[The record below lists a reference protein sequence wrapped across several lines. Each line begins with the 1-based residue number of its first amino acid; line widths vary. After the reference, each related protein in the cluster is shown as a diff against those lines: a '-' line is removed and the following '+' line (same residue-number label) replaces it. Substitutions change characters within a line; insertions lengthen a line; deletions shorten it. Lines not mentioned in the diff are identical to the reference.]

1 MPVPSPRTPICI
13 ARGNKADLNANI
25 AEIQE
30 GEICYAFDEDALYV
44 KEGGVLVKA
53 AGASGGIT
61 GVSGVAPIQVNN
73 GNPAQPVVSVAAA
86 TSTTNGVVRWADA
99 GHIAAGTPGHAV
111 DAFHL
116 KQFLP
121 NGQQLLDLLQ
131 WNGTAWVAD
140 RRLDGGNF

>member
-1 MPVPSPRTPICI
+1 MPVPTPRTPICI
-13 ARGNKADLNANI
+13 ARGNKSDLDTNI
-25 AEIQE
+25 AAIQE
-30 GEICYAFDEDALYV
+30 GEVCYAFDEDALYV

-53 AGASGGIT
+53 GGAGVASL
-61 GVSGVAPIQVNN
+61 SGVTPIQVNN
-73 GNPAQPVVSVAAA
+73 ANPAAPVISVAPA
-86 TSTTNGVVRWADA
+86 TTATNGVVRWADA
-99 GHIAAGTPGHAV
+99 AQITAGTPGHAV

-131 WNGTAWVAD
+131 WNGTSWVAD

>member
-1 MPVPSPRTPICI
+1 MPVPTPRTPICV
-13 ARGNKADLNANI
+13 ARGNKSDLNANI
-25 AEIQE
+25 AAIQE

-44 KEGGVLVKA
+44 KEGGTLVKA
-53 AGASGGIT
+53 GGAGSLT
-61 GVSGVAPIQVNN
+61 GVTGVTPIRVSNANPQV
-73 GNPAQPVVSVAAA
+73 PQVSVDPA
-86 TSTTNGVVRWADA
+86 TTVAYGTVRWADA
-99 GHIAAGTPGHAV
+99 AHIAAGTPGHAV

-131 WNGTAWVAD
+131 WNGTSWVAD